1 MISVER
7 AKQRAFDK
15 CNLIGDQVDIYE
27 VIYSYKT
34 LANLDPE
41 EIELIYDEI
50 AENLGF
56 CNC

>member
-15 CNLIGDQVDIYE
+15 CNLIGDQVDIYK